1 MPQSYVLIGGGLAAT
16 KAAEMLRRTEDDAT
30 ITLISDEN
38 VLPYDRPPLSKEY
51 LRGEWDAEKILL
63 NRADFYQE
71 HHVDVQLGRPVE
83 KIDLAGKA
91 VTLASGEVVS
101 YDKLLYATGGRP
113 RRLKLR
119 GSDLQSIYYLRS
131 QKDSKAIRDEAAP
144 GKRAVIIGGGFIGME
159 VAASL
164 TKQGVHVTVLEALP
178 HIWSRFL
185 DQDLATYFQTRC
197 RAQGVTIHASVT
209 PTGFTGQQQVTG
221 VAMEGGT
228 VIPCDFVCVGV
239 GIEPN
244 VELAE
249 AAGLQVDNGV
259 AVDEYMLTSNPD
271 VYAAGDVANYYDHI
285 FEKRRRV
292 EHWGHA
298 EYTGLLAAQNMTGK
312 QQSYDL
318 LSYVWSDIFNLHIEF
333 AGEEKDYDELLV
345 RGNKDED
352 SFIVMY
358 LKDAR
363 LRAYLAVNT
372 SPRSFIPMQ
381 RMIRQRFD
389 LGGIKAQLQD
399 PGADLRELYQSLNS

>member
-1 MPQSYVLIGGGLAAT
+1 M
-16 KAAEMLRRTEDDAT
+16 
-30 ITLISDEN
+30 
-38 VLPYDRPPLSKEY
+38 
-51 LRGEWDAEKILL
+51 
-63 NRADFYQE
+63 
-71 HHVDVQLGRPVE
+71 
-83 KIDLAGKA
+83 
-91 VTLASGEVVS
+91 
-101 YDKLLYATGGRP
+101 
-113 RRLKLR
+113 
-119 GSDLQSIYYLRS
+119 
-131 QKDSKAIRDEAAP
+131 
-144 GKRAVIIGGGFIGME
+144 
-159 VAASL
+159 
-164 TKQGVHVTVLEALP
+164 
-178 HIWSRFL
+178 
-185 DQDLATYFQTRC
+185 
-197 RAQGVTIHASVT
+197 
-209 PTGFTGQQQVTG
+209 
-221 VAMEGGT
+221 
-228 VIPCDFVCVGV
+228 
-239 GIEPN
+239 
-244 VELAE
+244 ELAE

-345 RGNKDED
+345 RGNQDED